1 MEVIN
6 EVLPSDPTQLEQ
18 MAAAGP
24 EGPIYM
30 VNLLKFREKAE
41 YDDGRETDL
50 TGRQAYQLYGAAV
63 SQLLPT
69 FGAQFF
75 FMGDVT
81 FLALGQVEELWDE
94 IAIVAYPNREALYR
108 MSTSNDWADIS
119 AHRIAG
125 LEGQLNIEVVMPKHL
140 QGLPWMQ
147 LFMQSMDAIAAKK
160 TS

>member
-6 EVLPSDPTQLEQ
+6 EVLPSDPKQLEQ
-18 MAAAGP
+18 MAEAGP

-41 YDDGRETDL
+41 YEDGRDTDL

-63 SQLLPT
+63 AQLLPK

-75 FMGDVT
+75 FMGEMT
-81 FLALGQVEELWDE
+81 YLSLGQVEELWDE
-94 IAIVAYPNREALYR
+94 IAIVAYPNRDAFYR
-108 MSTSNDWADIS
+108 MSMSTDWEEIS
-119 AHRIAG
+119 AHRNAG
-125 LEGQLNIEVVMPKHL
+125 LAGQLNIEAVMPKYL

-147 LFMQSMDAIAAKK
+147 LLMQSMDALAAEK
-160 TS
+160 SS